1 MKSRLAISTAAIVL
15 IIVIVLA
22 IAGAAYYFIFMQGPP
37 AEEFGGVIKIGVTV
51 SLKGKYQREG
61 DLAIKGMQ
69 LAVRWVNEHGGV
81 KLGGK
86 KYNITLVYYDDES
99 SQDRVPQLYSKLVEE
114 DQVDILLAPYSST
127 LTKAA
132 APVAEQYRKV
142 IISHGGASDSIFQQ
156 GYKYAVQVLTPAT
169 KYLRSIITL
178 LKEQNDP
185 DIKIALIYENTAFS
199 STVAKGAREA
209 IQEEGLNLVYEF
221 AYEKGTQDFAAIIEE
236 AKAAGANVLLG
247 GGHFQDGVAL
257 TQQAWQ
263 LGWKLK
269 AIGILVAPTLP
280 DFYKQL
286 GDAANGVMAPAQWE
300 IGVKYSPEAASQLGI
315 EWYGPTN
322 EEYVQMYR
330 EMFGET
336 PDYHAVEASAAIFF
350 AVKAIEKAGS
360 LDSDAIRAAANQVD
374 IMTCFGRIRIDPQTG
389 LQIAHQMVV
398 IQWQNGEKKIIY
410 PPEAAEAEPIY
421 PAPNWWER

>member
-1 MKSRLAISTAAIVL
+1 MKSRLAISMATIAL
-15 IIVIVLA
+15 IIIIAVAV
-22 IAGAAYYFIFMQGPP
+22 IAGAVYYFLMTKGP

-61 DLAIKGMQ
+61 DLALKGMQ
-69 LAVRWVNEHGGV
+69 VAVKWVNEHGGV
-81 KLGGK
+81 VVGGK
-86 KYNITLVYYDDES
+86 RYNISLVYYDDES
-99 SQDRVPQLYSKLVEE
+99 SPDRVPQLYSKLVEE

-132 APVAEQYRKV
+132 APVAEQYKKV

-199 STVAKGAREA
+199 STVAKGAKEA

-221 AYEKGTQDFAAIIEE
+221 AYEKGTQDFASIIEE

-280 DFYKQL
+280 DFYETL

-300 IGVKYSPEAASQLGI
+300 IGVKYSPEAAQQLGI

-322 EEYVQMYR
+322 EEYVQMFQD
-330 EMFGET
+330 MFGET
-336 PDYHAVEASAAIFF
+336 PDYHATEATAAVLF

-360 LDSDAIRAAANQVD
+360 LDSDAIRAAASQLD
-374 IMTCFGRIRIDPQTG
+374 IMTCFGRIKIDPATG
-389 LQIAHQMVV
+389 IQVAHQMVV

-410 PPEAAEAEPIY
+410 PPEAAEANPIY
-421 PAPNWWER
+421 PATNWWER

>member
-1 MKSRLAISTAAIVL
+1 MRSRLAIATSTLVVL
-15 IIVIVLA
+15 IIIILA
-22 IAGAAYYFIFMQGPP
+22 IIGGAVWYFMSLQGG
-37 AEEFGGVIKIGVTV
+37 AQYGGVIKIGVTV
-51 SLKGKYQREG
+51 SLKGKFQHEG
-61 DLAIKGMQ
+61 DLALKGMQ
-69 LAVRWVNEHGGV
+69 VAVKWINDHGGV
-81 KLGGK
+81 NVGGK
-86 KYNITLVYYDDES
+86 KYNVTLVYYDDES
-99 SQDRVPQLYSKLVEE
+99 SPDRVPELYSKLIEE
-114 DQVDILLAPYSST
+114 DKVDILLAPYSST

-132 APVAEQYRKV
+132 APVAEQFKKV
-142 IISHGGASDSIFQQ
+142 IVSHGGASDSIFQQ
-156 GYKYAVQVLTPAT
+156 GYKYAVQALTPAT
-169 KYLRSIITL
+169 KYLKSIVTL

-199 STVAKGAREA
+199 STVAKGAKAA
-209 IQEEGLNLVYEF
+209 IQEAGLNLVYEF
-221 AYEKGTQDFAAIIEE
+221 AYEKGTQDFASVIEE

-280 DFYKQL
+280 DFYQKL

-300 IGVKYSPEAASQLGI
+300 YGVKYSPDVAKNLGV

-322 EEYVQMYR
+322 DEYI
-330 EMFGET
+330 EMFRDMFGGE
-336 PDYHAVEASAAIFF
+336 PDYHAAEATAAVLF

-360 LDSDAIRAAANQVD
+360 LDSDAIRAAAGQLD
-374 IMTCFGRIRIDPQTG
+374 ILTFFGRLKIDPQTG
-389 LQIAHQMVV
+389 LQIAHEMVV

-410 PPEAAEAEPIY
+410 PEAAAQASPIY
-421 PAPNWWER
+421 PATNWWQR